1 MIYYKIILHNE
12 IIGVGNKFTYW
23 NDKLQRYIYC
33 DINKGVYIQN
43 EIDYNF
49 YYTDWLNPIPS
60 GAPEATE
67 VMAIMISAEEYDE
80 IYEQLHDGE
89 EVPYT
94 PPSIQPTPVPDS
106 EPTPEPVPVETPMTI
121 QQMRDK
127 IIEQGQMIDMLT
139 ECLLEVSEVIYE
151 E

>member
-1 MIYYKIILHNE
+1 MTYYKIISQNQVTGIGTTFLKWNE
-12 IIGVGNKFTYW
+12 KRNKFYYS
-23 NDKLQRYIYC
+23 NIDEANC
-33 DINKGVYIQN
+33 VQN
-43 EIDYNF
+43 ALDQTI
-49 YYTDWLNPIPS
+49 YYTTWLKPLPS
-60 GAPEATE
+60 EVNFIETVTVIIIDAT
-67 VMAIMISAEEYDE
+67 EYDE
-80 IYEQLHDGE
+80 LYEQLKDKE
-89 EVPYT
+89 EVPFVPPT
-94 PPSIQPTPVPDS
+94 PPEPTP